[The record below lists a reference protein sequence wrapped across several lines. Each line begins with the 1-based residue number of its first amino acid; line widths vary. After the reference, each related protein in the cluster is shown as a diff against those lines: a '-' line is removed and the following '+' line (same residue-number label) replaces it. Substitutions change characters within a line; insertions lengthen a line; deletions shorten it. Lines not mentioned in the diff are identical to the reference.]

1 MSLFSFFAGKFLFA
15 LAALLP
21 IINPPGLIPI
31 FLSLTSRNTREQRQ
45 FLARRIAIYGFV
57 LLAGSMFIGSYLLS
71 FFGVS
76 LPVVQLGGGLL
87 LTFTAWRMLND
98 TPAEHS
104 THAPEPE
111 HIDQAQLKQRA
122 FYPLGFPLTVGLGS
136 VSVSITI
143 GATFFHSNHNFVQ
156 LALTPVAS
164 LLAVAVVCYLIY
176 FCYLHAETMLH
187 HLGPTGAVVFLR
199 LSAFILVCLGMQIM
213 WNGISELISGW
224 VQSELGALP
233 RSR

>member
-87 LTFTAWRMLND
+87 LTFNLEYILRGIERTFDVVLM
-98 TPAEHS
+98 
-104 THAPEPE
+104 PEDVYYVTGLP
-111 HIDQAQLKQRA
+111 IDLQAGDVVMIA
-122 FYPLGFPLTVGLGS
+122 
-136 VSVSITI
+136 TI
-143 GATFFHSNHNFVQ
+143 A
-156 LALTPVAS
+156 LALAFLALMLSWLAPVPDTS
-164 LLAVAVVCYLIY
+164 LR
-176 FCYLHAETMLH
+176 
-187 HLGPTGAVVFLR
+187 P
-199 LSAFILVCLGMQIM
+199 
-213 WNGISELISGW
+213 
-224 VQSELGALP
+224 
-233 RSR
+233 